1 MKTYLFFVIFMGIS
15 SVVQAQKHYVFG
27 RIVNENQRGIE
38 GVLVFNVRT
47 EQTANSNND
56 GHFII
61 YAEPKDEIR
70 FIKNGYDRV
79 ERKISENSYKEA
91 VTIELLPSVIEIPE
105 ISLGF
110 HASGNL
116 KKDAKALERSAKL
129 TALNSELNSSMK
141 IPMKEVIPKLTTPS
155 IAKNSN
161 AIDNAGTVDVV
172 KLISF
177 VSNLIVKNT
186 STPPTTANY
195 AEKQAFYS
203 RVKAEIDLEYFKQR
217 GVNEYDF
224 EIFLANAD
232 EVLNLSKI
240 YRKNFNRYLIESE
253 LRSYLEKYLKTHK
266 TAS

>member
-15 SVVQAQKHYVFG
+15 GAVQAQKHYVFG
-27 RIVNENQRGIE
+27 RIVNENQRGIAD
-38 GVLVFNVRT
+38 VLIFNVRT
-47 EQTANSNND
+47 EQTANSNSD

-79 ERKISENSYKEA
+79 ERKISENSYQEA
-91 VTIELLPSVIEIPE
+91 VTIELFPSAIEIPE

-116 KKDAKALERSAKL
+116 KKDAKALERSPKL
-129 TALNSELNSSMK
+129 IALNSELNNSMK
-141 IPMKEVIPKLTTPS
+141 IPMKEVIPRLSLPS
-155 IAKNSN
+155 VAKNPN
-161 AIDNAGTVDVV
+161 EITNAGTVDVV

-177 VSNLIVKNT
+177 VANLITKNT

-195 AEKQAFYS
+195 TEKQAFYS
-203 RVKAEIDLEYFKQR
+203 RIKSEIDLEYFKQR
-217 GVNEYDF
+217 GVDEYDF
-224 EIFLANAD
+224 EIFLAKAD
-232 EVLNLSKI
+232 EALNLSKI

-253 LRSYLEKYLKTHK
+253 LRNYLEKFLKTHK